1 MILSYHIKWKKNCNK
16 YKLVKVFLI
25 HKVSFCKSRISTYGD
40 SELCI
45 HSLGR
50 LARVIGIEKIK
61 REKYRVNIGKGR
73 REVKK
78 LD

>member
-1 MILSYHIKWKKNCNK
+1 
-16 YKLVKVFLI
+16 
-25 HKVSFCKSRISTYGD
+25 
-40 SELCI
+40 LCI